1 MSGDHYITQ
10 HIGCYYLTSY
20 CLKFSHIYL
29 VKIFCTLL
37 ALSKTPI
44 FFPYLQNT
52 KHFDRSVSPTVWRSS
67 QCHLPLWFDSFIGIQ
82 RNVWLSVLLHTLWNI
97 SCIDWVMIVLFTWY
111 NWWTRW
117 IRHRTLFY
125 QWREVSNCLYRK
137 ISNVFTYRLTS
148 SGSIQAAWY
157 GLEKLYIGTIFIS
170 TNVQNKN
177 LVHV

>member
-37 ALSKTPI
+37 GLSKTPI

-67 QCHLPLWFDSFIGIQ
+67 QCHLPLWFDSFIGMQ
-82 RNVWLSVLLHTLWNI
+82 RNLWLSVLLHTLWNI
-97 SCIDWVMIVLFTWY
+97 SCIDWVMIVLFTWS

-125 QWREVSNCLYRK
+125 PMKRSEQLSIPEDIKRFYIPSYIIWLDSSCLMRIGEVIYRYD
-137 ISNVFTYRLTS
+137 FYF
-148 SGSIQAAWY
+148 Y
-157 GLEKLYIGTIFIS
+157 
-170 TNVQNKN
+170 
-177 LVHV
+177 